1 MQFIKATGLDRK
13 SGGQRKMKMAH
24 GYKGWGTRSFVA
36 VQAIRLAGPPSLS
49 SSALTLFPLAP
60 IITAGPV
67 IISVRVSSSH
77 LLPDALAR

>member
-1 MQFIKATGLDRK
+1 
-13 SGGQRKMKMAH
+13 
-24 GYKGWGTRSFVA
+24 
-36 VQAIRLAGPPSLS
+36 
-49 SSALTLFPLAP
+49 LTLHEPTP